1 MRAICL
7 PFHNDLLESE
17 NDLITQILELMLTR
31 STFRLEYIAQIH
43 THTSY

>member
-17 NDLITQILELMLTR
+17 IDLIAQILELMLTR
-31 STFRLEYIAQIH
+31 STF
-43 THTSY
+43 